1 MNSVS
6 FIRRIDDLGRIVI
19 PKEIRKKLKIRENE
33 VLEIFN
39 DDDRI
44 IVKKHNEI
52 DNNMKVIN
60 MYGNIIR
67 KLTNKNI
74 IITNNHNIIY
84 TNSLIKDT
92 FFNKEITDLAI
103 DILNNRT
110 IKEGYEFEL
119 IMNVKINNYLIY
131 PLIVNS
137 DVLGLIILFSDEQI
151 SDKDRTLLLLV
162 SKILNVC
169 LE

>member
-137 DVLGLIILFSDEQI
+137 DVLGLIILFSDDQI